1 MSYLDKIN
9 SLVSYYINK
18 ATTRVYDSHIQG
30 FVNNQIAAATSTATP
45 GTIAATP
52 ATTATTA
59 TTTTTT
65 TTTTDAS
72 GAVIQNKPPP
82 TLVEQ
87 VISEIYKYVFLS
99 LFVLAALYAG
109 HLAAND
115 AIGRPYY
122 YRILYFIWGSSFLG
136 ILPFFY
142 SPSSILWMVTAAY
155 YIIQAM
161 RGKPTTSYALIPVR
175 PSNVELPYGLSGLV
189 QSIYTYRETPATIA
203 AAELYKTQLKNA
215 S

>member
-30 FVNNQIAAATSTATP
+30 FVNDQIAAA
-45 GTIAATP
+45 
-52 ATTATTA
+52 
-59 TTTTTT
+59 
-65 TTTTDAS
+65 TTTDAS
-72 GAVIQNKPPP
+72 GAEVQTPPSTTDASGAEVQTPPP
-82 TLVEQ
+82 TLTGQ
-87 VISEIYKYVFLS
+87 VISETYKYIFLS
-99 LFVLAALYAG
+99 LYVLAALYSG

-142 SPSSILWMVTAAY
+142 SPSSMLWIVTAIY

-189 QSIYTYRETPATIA
+189 QSLYTYHETPATIA